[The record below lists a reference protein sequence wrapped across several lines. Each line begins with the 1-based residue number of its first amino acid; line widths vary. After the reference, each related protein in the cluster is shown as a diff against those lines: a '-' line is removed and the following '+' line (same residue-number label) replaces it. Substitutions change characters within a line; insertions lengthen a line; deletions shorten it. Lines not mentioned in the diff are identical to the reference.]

1 MSELEKTQWFTS
13 DLSSSLEL
21 GEIVSMHIVEVNGRQ
36 VLRIDSRKLEE
47 GEYKTV
53 RSRKSKPP
61 NRKEPEKKKGILSNA
76 ITSVFGEDKSK
87 PYWMD

>member
-1 MSELEKTQWFTS
+1 
-13 DLSSSLEL
+13 
-21 GEIVSMHIVEVNGRQ
+21 
-36 VLRIDSRKLEE
+36 LRIDSRKLEE